1 MKKGVPANRYTLF
14 IHSLFYSFV
23 ISFIGLRRVNG
34 TFLLHGLRTEF
45 KRIWPYGHWA
55 SAIIFGSIAVVMDL
69 CAPALGGVATTV
81 RSSFRLNSVS
91 NPRKVV
97 KVPFIPRN
105 PMNNDTPPLGVPA
118 DLKSAVKKCS
128 AT

>member
-45 KRIWPYGHWA
+45 KRIWP
-55 SAIIFGSIAVVMDL
+55 SAIGLAPYRLACGTVM
-69 CAPALGGVATTV
+69 
-81 RSSFRLNSVS
+81 
-91 NPRKVV
+91 
-97 KVPFIPRN
+97 
-105 PMNNDTPPLGVPA
+105 A
-118 DLKSAVKKCS
+118 DFFQL
-128 AT
+128 

>member
-55 SAIIFGSIAVVMDL
+55 GAL
-69 CAPALGGVATTV
+69 APALGGIATTV
-81 RSSFRLNSVS
+81 RSSFRLKSVS
-91 NPRKVV
+91 NPRKAV
-97 KVPFIPRN
+97 KVPFIQRN
-105 PMNNDTPPLGVPA
+105 PMNNDTSSFFYI
-118 DLKSAVKKCS
+118 SAS
-128 AT
+128 SQTE